1 MDLEYEHGRLGEL
14 LLQSLLRLDLLTLD
28 GSWTEARQERKNAVR
43 EVQVMLD
50 RLDGSWR
57 TRQQQG
63 Q

>member
-28 GSWTEARQERKNAVR
+28 GSWTEARQERKSAVR

-57 TRQQQG
+57 ARQQQG

>member
-28 GSWTEARQERKNAVR
+28 GSWTEARQERKSAVR

-50 RLDGSWR
+50 RLDGGWR
-57 TRQQQG
+57 ARQQQG
-63 Q
+63 

>member
-28 GSWTEARQERKNAVR
+28 GSWAEARQERKSAVR

-50 RLDGSWR
+50 RLDGGWR
-57 TRQQQG
+57 ARQQQG